1 MALEGVL
8 GKKYNKYVS
17 LSEQQMVDCSTAN
30 EGCDGGDPQ
39 WVFTDIMSKFPSRG
53 IYTNALYPVRR
64 NIFYCYL
71 IVSFLSSKFK
81 LSFIKVYWSG
91 RQLQKQGHN
100 LWG

>member
-1 MALEGVL
+1 LEGVL

-39 WVFTDIMSKFPSRG
+39 WVFTDIMSIFPSRS

-64 NIFYCYL
+64 RKIFYCYL
-71 IVSFLSSKFK
+71 IKLSFIEIK

-91 RQLQKQGHN
+91 RQL
-100 LWG
+100 